1 MRVGVLSS
9 LQGAL
14 LPALCVTCGAVL
26 TGDDRGLCGVCRSRL
41 VPMSEPC
48 CPVCGVPSDSETE
61 PCLGCVASPP
71 PQTATLLWGCY
82 DGVLRRAIL
91 ALKHGGHDELA
102 RPLGRRLSATLGLA
116 PFHDAITLVAAVPS
130 HGLRRLRRGVS
141 AADLLAKEVSQ
152 NLRLR
157 RAGVLRRH
165 GLNRQA
171 GRTRAQRLMLARG
184 SFSAR
189 GRLHGHHVLLVD
201 DVCTTGTTL
210 RRAAETLLS
219 AGAESVFSAAMA
231 HAPDP
236 RRVS

>member
-1 MRVGVLSS
+1 MCVGVLSS
-9 LQGAL
+9 LREAL
-14 LPALCVTCGAVL
+14 LPALCVTCGSVL
-26 TGDDRGLCGVCRSRL
+26 AGDDRGLCGSCRSRL

-48 CPVCGVPSDSETE
+48 CPVCGVPSDSETR

-71 PQTATLLWGCY
+71 PQTATLLWGSY
-82 DGVLRRAIL
+82 DGILRRTIL

-116 PFHDAITLVAAVPS
+116 PWHGAITLVSSVPS
-130 HGLRRLRRGVS
+130 HGLRRLRRGAS
-141 AADLLAKEVSQ
+141 AAGLLSTEVAR
-152 NLRLR
+152 NLCRPRVHALH
-157 RAGVLRRH
+157 RH

-171 GRTRAQRLMLARG
+171 GRTRAQRTRLARG

-210 RRAAETLLS
+210 RRAAESLLS
-219 AGAESVFSAAMA
+219 AGAESVFCTAMA

-236 RRVS
+236 RRI